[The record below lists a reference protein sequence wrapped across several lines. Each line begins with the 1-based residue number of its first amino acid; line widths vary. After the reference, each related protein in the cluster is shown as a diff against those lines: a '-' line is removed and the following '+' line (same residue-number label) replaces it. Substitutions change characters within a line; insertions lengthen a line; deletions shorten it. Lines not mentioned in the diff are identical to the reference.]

1 VKLYHSPRS
10 PYVRKVRVVAHELG
24 LAERFELVEVTPDTI
39 IEAVR
44 SDNPLAQI
52 PTLVLDDG
60 TVLYDSPV
68 ICDYL
73 DTLHAGEPLI
83 PRTGPARWQA
93 LTLQAMGD
101 AMIDQAIALN
111 MDRAAPAERRNEAML
126 TRRKERVRRC
136 LADLEGDAAK
146 LDDAFTVG
154 PIAIACALGY
164 LEFRLADE
172 FPRSSYPALDAWY
185 EHIAQRPSMLATAH
199 PDPA

>member
-10 PYVRKVRVVAHELG
+10 PYVRKVRVLAHELG
-24 LAERFELVEVTPDTI
+24 LAERFELIDVTPETI

-73 DTLHAGEPLI
+73 DTLHTGEPLI
-83 PRTGPARWQA
+83 PRAGPARWQT

-111 MDRAAPAERRNEAML
+111 LARSTPAERRNEAML
-126 TRRKERVRRC
+126 TRRKDRVRRC
-136 LADLEGDAAK
+136 LADLDGDTAK
-146 LDDAFTVG
+146 LDGAFTIG

-164 LEFRLADE
+164 LDFRLADE
-172 FPRSSYPALDAWY
+172 FARSSYPALDAWY
-185 EHIAQRPSMLATAH
+185 ERIARRPSMLATTH
-199 PDPA
+199 PGPA